1 VGCAAPFTA
10 IVVLVADEMLATG
23 FVAKHLDQTMR
34 KGQGSMSAEAFEKV
48 LDDIVDLVKFTKDK
62 DVFKEFYITQLA
74 KRLLLA
80 RSASTEEE
88 INMVKKLQSGKCCWC
103 DVLLG
108 YVADCEGT
116 LDRIWR
122 GVHDR

>member
-1 VGCAAPFTA
+1 M
-10 IVVLVADEMLATG
+10 VLS
-23 FVAKHLDQTMR
+23 AKHLDQTMR

-88 INMVKKLQSGKCCWC
+88 INMVKKLQSGKCDYGLACGWS
-103 DVLLG
+103 
-108 YVADCEGT
+108 
-116 LDRIWR
+116 
-122 GVHDR
+122 